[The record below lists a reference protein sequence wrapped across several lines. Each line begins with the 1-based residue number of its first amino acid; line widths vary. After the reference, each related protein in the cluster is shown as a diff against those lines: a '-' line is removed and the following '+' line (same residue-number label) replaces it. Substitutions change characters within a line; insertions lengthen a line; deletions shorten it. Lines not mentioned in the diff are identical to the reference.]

1 MSIYKLSGN
10 GNFSSNFAEQSRS
23 ELRIYLEV
31 DGDSQLFCPLDVS
44 DELLG
49 LQGDGD
55 GGVDDHFQWKLKE
68 ISSALAVNENCLP
81 VAGEFSCR
89 SREV

>member
-1 MSIYKLSGN
+1 M
-10 GNFSSNFAEQSRS
+10 
-23 ELRIYLEV
+23 
-31 DGDSQLFCPLDVS
+31 S

-49 LQGDGD
+49 LKGDGD

-68 ISSALAVNENCLP
+68 ISSALAGIENCLP
-81 VAGEFSCR
+81 VAGEFSCP